1 MIDKHDHIILLK
13 YVIMIT
19 DSASETALHLAAS
32 SGCHELVTLLVR
44 AGSAVD
50 AEDENLSTPAMLAA
64 LGGHPHCVH
73 ELVVAHLFAIWT

>member
-1 MIDKHDHIILLK
+1 MLSLFSTLSNIIN
-13 YVIMIT
+13 T
-19 DSASETALHLAAS
+19 TPTSETALHLAAS

-73 ELVVAHLFAIWT
+73 ELVGRVAGISYFQ

>member
-1 MIDKHDHIILLK
+1 M
-13 YVIMIT
+13 
-19 DSASETALHLAAS
+19 
-32 SGCHELVTLLVR
+32 TLLVR

-73 ELVVAHLFAIWT
+73 ELVSGSLSYFK

>member
-1 MIDKHDHIILLK
+1 MNA
-13 YVIMIT
+13 T
-19 DSASETALHLAAS
+19 PTSETALHLAAS

-73 ELVVAHLFAIWT
+73 ELVGRVAGISYFQ

>member
-1 MIDKHDHIILLK
+1 M
-13 YVIMIT
+13 
-19 DSASETALHLAAS
+19 
-32 SGCHELVTLLVR
+32 TLLVR

-73 ELVVAHLFAIWT
+73 ELVGV